1 MRSLNC
7 VTSALSFGPGLF
19 RKGFACSTRISSA
32 SGPSTLMVSSIRK
45 VSDVV
50 TQAKFEIASLLKT
63 VLKELANEGLSFRPS
78 RRGNK
83 RLV

>member
-1 MRSLNC
+1 VVIKPAAAGTAFILLCSVLNRYKFY
-7 VTSALSFGPGLF
+7 SFFSP
-19 RKGFACSTRISSA
+19 
-32 SGPSTLMVSSIRK
+32 K

-50 TQAKFEIASLLKT
+50 THAKFKIASLLKT
-63 VLKELANEGLSFRPS
+63 VLKHFADEGLSFRPS